1 MRGAAGAG
9 RRSGRGA
16 VVAAGLVA
24 AALGLGGVAGPAA
37 AQPAPTGSGTAQQ
50 AVDDAAGQVGRL
62 LAQLGDAQDA
72 ADAAHAAAVTA
83 RDRYTAQVADHQRA
97 AAAADAAGQ
106 QAAVDQQQLTAARA
120 AVVAFARD
128 SYMAGTT
135 SPELPALLTAADP
148 AQLLERAALLAAVG
162 QHRADVVDRLAVVQ
176 RQASEAAAAA
186 RTALAT
192 AAAAQARAASEL
204 ATAQQREDDAQRA
217 TVELQAQRTT
227 VQAQL
232 DQARTA
238 LVAEQTRRAAAQ
250 QAAAQQAAATASNAP
265 RPAAAPTTAPPPSA
279 AATPA
284 AATSAPSTAAPSSVP
299 ARSSAA
305 RSSSAAPSS
314 VAAPP
319 VAAPAHD
326 WDAVAACE
334 SGGTWDI
341 DTGNG
346 YYGGLQFSAGTWAA
360 YGGTAYAPR
369 ADLAPRAQQIAVAE
383 RVLAGQGA
391 GAWPICG
398 RSLVPVT

>member
-1 MRGAAGAG
+1 VRGAAGAG

-83 RDRYTAQVADHQRA
+83 RDRYTAQVADHQRT
-97 AAAADAAGQ
+97 AAAADTAGQ
-106 QAAVDQQQLTAARA
+106 QAAADQQQLTAARA

-217 TVELQAQRTT
+217 TAELQAQRTT

-250 QAAAQQAAATASNAP
+250 QIAAQQAARSSTPP